1 MRKRTNKFNRALKH
15 IKSTKI
21 DDKLSMLEAAPTN
34 STAGLY
40 SRVTGETS
48 TTVQD
53 PVNPTSPDYSTI
65 DFDIDGEDGKDT
77 SGLFDSEGNSLF
89 VAPPG
94 DNSYIL
100 GPMSAQYYGWL
111 ETNKGGVSRI
121 GYIRESDRRMVNLGS
136 IYGKI
141 TEWDGDPYKFFSNGQ
156 LTIEQALWFRD
167 IGKKDGDT
175 SGVGNYRA
183 FYPGPPSGGADSFGR
198 YLTVIVGIPL
208 ATVQN
213 FITKIEKN
221 FADLS
226 IDKEALANFAAML
239 ARSTNPT
246 NKLKDLFGEYLT
258 PPAAEYSANI
268 AKSILQNKPITV
280 KQSDIPKGDI
290 DKLLNNIAKNVYAS
304 PLTVSVGNPTPYADD
319 NIYVDKN
326 GDVQSNIGPNG
337 ELGYYKK
344 NQTGNMGGGTG
355 LMGYGN
361 PLAAAGQA
369 QIQVVYPT
377 DGSEP
382 YLKYTD
388 HAYHNLNSTD
398 PGEVPDKV
406 KATLSAIVHTASGK
420 SDPTKP
426 NTGAMSGYPPNIKGD
441 VKTEFKIPLSQVPQ
455 EIQDK
460 AKFEIDYQNLV
471 KQGKVQPIKNQYNY
485 KGKLLSESRK
495 IEILKNIKKP
505 VVVRETKQKKYKVS
519 PGKRFLE
526 KRAKT
531 NFQGMNKLVGD
542 VKPQKPFKKPDNI
555 WSTGWQKYN
564 AKLSQDKKNIVLE
577 KIGEGKHA
585 WNYMLNNGAAMD
597 AKNLEEFWGK
607 NPDFYSY
614 FFNGKKY
621 RPIRKEQVKGDYIV
635 FLVDEFGANSNM
647 LQSELNEKLAEED
660 DKKLLVE
667 YEKLHGKFYNKLD
680 PISANSMPPTG
691 DPEIDA
697 IVNKQKT
704 KSKTKLYDRLKVK
717 IKKDLTNK

>member
-1 MRKRTNKFNRALKH
+1 MRKRTNKFNKALKH

-34 STAGLY
+34 NTSGLY
-40 SRVTGETS
+40 ARVIG
-48 TTVQD
+48 TTTITVPD
-53 PVNPTSPDYSTI
+53 PDNDTPDYSTI

-100 GPMSAQYYGWL
+100 GPMASMYYGWSSNSP
-111 ETNKGGVSRI
+111 TRI
-121 GYIRESDRRMVNLGS
+121 GYIRESDRRMVNLAS
-136 IYGKI
+136 LSVKLN
-141 TEWDGDPYKFFSNGQ
+141 EWDGDASKFNSYGQ
-156 LTIEQALWFRD
+156 LTLEQALWFRD

-175 SGVGNYRA
+175 GHIGNYRA
-183 FYPGPPSGGADSFGR
+183 FYPGPPTNAADSFGR
-198 YLTVIVGIPL
+198 YLAIIVGIPL
-208 ATVQN
+208 ATIQN
-213 FITKIEKN
+213 FITKIRN
-221 FADLS
+221 DFAKLP
-226 IDKEALANFAAML
+226 IDKEDLANFAAML
-239 ARSTNPT
+239 YRL
-246 NKLKDLFGEYLT
+246 NKREY
-258 PPAAEYSANI
+258 
-268 AKSILQNKPITV
+268 
-280 KQSDIPKGDI
+280 
-290 DKLLNNIAKNVYAS
+290 DKLASNSGQVNYDLYNWYVKTYGAGAAGWYLNNPSLPSHRNPFLPGGAPVPKAS
-304 PLTVSVGNPTPYADD
+304 LPGGGY
-319 NIYVDKN
+319 
-326 GDVQSNIGPNG
+326 DVATAPSGPNTPLPAPG
-337 ELGYYKK
+337 WGKK
-344 NQTGNMGGGTG
+344 GNFTPKPMWQKPKPTGGSGRWGTSIK
-355 LMGYGN
+355 
-361 PLAAAGQA
+361 LAHHQ
-369 QIQVVYPT
+369 PT
-377 DGSEP
+377 
-382 YLKYTD
+382 
-388 HAYHNLNSTD
+388 
-398 PGEVPDKV
+398 
-406 KATLSAIVHTASGK
+406 
-420 SDPTKP
+420 
-426 NTGAMSGYPPNIKGD
+426 
-441 VKTEFKIPLSQVPQ
+441 
-455 EIQDK
+455 
-460 AKFEIDYQNLV
+460 
-471 KQGKVQPIKNQYNY
+471 GKV
-485 KGKLLSESRK
+485 LSESRK

-531 NFQGMNKLVGD
+531 NFQGMDKLVGD
-542 VKPQKPFKKPDNI
+542 AKPQKSFKKPDNI

-564 AKLSQDKKNIVLE
+564 AKLSQGKKNIVLE
-577 KIGEGKHA
+577 KIGEGKDA
-585 WNYMLNNGAAMD
+585 WNYMLNHGAAMD

-647 LQSELNEKLAEED
+647 LQSELNAKLAEED

-697 IVNKQKT
+697 KVNKQKT